1 MLLNSILYLL
11 PMLVTS
17 VAAAPHEKRSLQ
29 TGKTVYAYGM
39 NITGFP
45 VYADQDGLAVV
56 ADPKNKNTELSTVTW
71 TMDSVG
77 ALAWNVSFDAR
88 RDASNV
94 TQDTASFYIL
104 PDAGFAQ
111 SGFTVNGSSPAAAET
126 LGFVLY
132 GRDVMFQSGDSLLS
146 QFWAQNTSDG
156 YWNLVWNTDGDSV
169 SNSVP
174 VMLLTT
180 DDADDE
186 SS

>member
-1 MLLNSILYLL
+1 
-11 PMLVTS
+11 
-17 VAAAPHEKRSLQ
+17 
-29 TGKTVYAYGM
+29 
-39 NITGFP
+39 
-45 VYADQDGLAVV
+45 
-56 ADPKNKNTELSTVTW
+56 
-71 TMDSVG
+71 MDSVG
-77 ALAWNVSFDAR
+77 ALAWNVSFDAPQN
-88 RDASNV
+88 ASNV

-111 SGFTVNGSSPAAAET
+111 SGFTVNDSSPAGSET

-132 GRDVMFQSGDSLLS
+132 GHDVMFQSGDSLLS

-180 DDADDE
+180 DDADEE